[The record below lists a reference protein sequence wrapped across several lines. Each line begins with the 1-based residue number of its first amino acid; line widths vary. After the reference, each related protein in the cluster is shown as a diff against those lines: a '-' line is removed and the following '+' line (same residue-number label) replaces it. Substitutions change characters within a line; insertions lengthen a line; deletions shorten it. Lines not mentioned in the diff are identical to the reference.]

1 MTIDMSESIETT
13 VRKQYNYLADIYD
26 YRWSFYIEKTLSFL
40 KNWSKIK
47 PDEAVLDIAC
57 GTGEFERLVLEEN
70 PAQLIDGVDFSE
82 QMLDRAI
89 QKCQGYSNVSFQVA
103 SATKLPSSSARYDV
117 VVCANAFHYF
127 EKPEKALQ
135 EMRRVSKTGGRVV
148 ILDWSRDFLTCRVCD
163 WFLRLTDPAHKTCY
177 SYAELKEL
185 LESEHFEI
193 AQTKLI
199 RFGWVWGLM
208 AVTAR
213 LA

>member
-1 MTIDMSESIETT
+1 MEAMSENIETI
-13 VRKQYNYLADIYD
+13 VQKQYNHLANIYD

-47 PDEAVLDIAC
+47 SDEVVLDVAC
-57 GTGEFERLVLEEN
+57 GTGEFERLILEGN
-70 PAQLIDGVDFSE
+70 TDQYIDGIDFSE
-82 QMLDRAI
+82 QMLNRAI

-103 SATKLPSSSARYDV
+103 SATELPCTSAKYDV

-127 EKPEKALQ
+127 DQPEKALQ
-135 EMRRVSKTGGRVV
+135 EMRRVSKVGGRII

-163 WFLRLTDPAHKTCY
+163 WFLRLTDPAHKNCY
-177 SYAELKEL
+177 SHAELKKL

-208 AVTAR
+208 AVTAK